1 MLIQL
6 AQDPYVAPP
15 EHHQVPFEV
24 DPLAL
29 LALLAPLAPLAL
41 SLEVL
46 PLVFELPSV
55 PAAGTSGQMQCNS

>member
-29 LALLAPLAPLAL
+29 LALLAPLAL